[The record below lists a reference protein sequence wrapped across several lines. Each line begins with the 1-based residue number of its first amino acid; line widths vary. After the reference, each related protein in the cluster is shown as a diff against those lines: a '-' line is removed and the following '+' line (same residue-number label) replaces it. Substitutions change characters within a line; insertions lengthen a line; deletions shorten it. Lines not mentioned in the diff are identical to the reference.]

1 MNDRLVSPKK
11 RWARKQIA
19 RGLSPLREAS
29 DELIPPGQHVTKG
42 FPVLDLGVKPEV
54 PLGRWRLRI
63 DGRVENPV
71 ELDWDRFSRLPRV
84 EDVSNLHC
92 VTTWSK
98 LNCRWEGVPFTV
110 IHKLVRP
117 LPKARYVF
125 FTSYD
130 DYTVNVPLDTL
141 LDDDVLIATHFE
153 GKPLPL
159 EHGAPAR
166 VIIPKLY
173 GWKGAKFVRRIHFME
188 EDRLGYW
195 EVRGYSNTA
204 DPFTEDRYAT

>member
-1 MNDRLVSPKK
+1 MKPSPKE
-11 RWARKQIA
+11 RWARKQVA
-19 RGLSPLREAS
+19 RGFKPLGEAT
-29 DELIPPGQHVTKG
+29 DDLIPPGQHVTKG
-42 FPVLDLGVKPEV
+42 FPVLDLGLKPEV
-54 PLGRWRLRI
+54 PLEQWRLLI
-63 DGRVENPV
+63 DGLVENPV
-71 ELDWDRFSRLPRV
+71 ELAWAQFNRLPRV
-84 EDVSNLHC
+84 EDVSNFHC

-98 LNCRWEGVPFTV
+98 LNCRWKGVPFTEV
-110 IHKLVRP
+110 LELVKP
-117 LPKARYVF
+117 LPEARYVF

-141 LDDDVLIATHFE
+141 LDDDVLIATHLE

-173 GWKGAKFVRRIHFME
+173 GWKGAKFVRRVHFME
-188 EDRLGYW
+188 EDKLGYW

-204 DPFTEDRYAT
+204 DPFTEDRYAI

>member
-1 MNDRLVSPKK
+1 MKPSPKE
-11 RWARKQIA
+11 RWARKQVA
-19 RGLSPLREAS
+19 RGFKPLGEAT
-29 DELIPPGQHVTKG
+29 DDLIPPGQHVTKG
-42 FPVLDLGVKPEV
+42 FPVLDLGLKPEV
-54 PLGRWRLRI
+54 PLEQWRLLI
-63 DGRVENPV
+63 DGLVENPV
-71 ELDWDRFSRLPRV
+71 ELAWAQFNRLPRV
-84 EDVSNLHC
+84 EDVSNFHC

-98 LNCRWEGVPFTV
+98 LNCRWKGVPFTEV
-110 IHKLVRP
+110 LELVKP
-117 LPKARYVF
+117 LPEARYVF

-141 LDDDVLIATHFE
+141 LDDDVLIATHLE

-173 GWKGAKFVRRIHFME
+173 SWKGAKFVRRVHFME
-188 EDRLGYW
+188 EDKLGYW

-204 DPFTEDRYAT
+204 DPFTEDRYAI